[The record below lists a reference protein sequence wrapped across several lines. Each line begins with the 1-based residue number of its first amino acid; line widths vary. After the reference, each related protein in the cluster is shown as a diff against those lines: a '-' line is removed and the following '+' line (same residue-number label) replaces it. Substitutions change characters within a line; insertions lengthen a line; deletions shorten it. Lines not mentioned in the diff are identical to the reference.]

1 MLHATAAITAM
12 TKGISNISCNFS
24 LIGSRHNVAGLP
36 SEIEQI
42 TGPLPTEFH
51 SSPPKFVRGVLYNYA
66 FTTERDSKA
75 WWQRTGVV
83 NEQYIPPIENGV
95 LCISCAFAADCASW
109 K

>member
-1 MLHATAAITAM
+1 MWFAALSSYQHQPWIIHLVH
-12 TKGISNISCNFS
+12 KFLS
-24 LIGSRHNVAGLP
+24 GLP